1 MKRLEKWTVTDSQ
14 MALDVEWCRIRR
26 DTVRLPDGTVLDDYY
41 LAVRPDVAVVF
52 AVSAAH
58 KVPLVRQYKHGA
70 GEITLELPAG
80 LIADETPEEAGRRE
94 LLEETGWTAPG
105 VEHIGEFFDDSSK
118 NTNLVFCLASRGAQ
132 PGDARQLDSVE
143 AASGLEVVEFAVDEL
158 GRLIE
163 NGSIRAMSSVAA
175 IYRALAWLRE
185 VDAL

>member
-94 LLEETGWTAPG
+94 LLGDRLDGA
-105 VEHIGEFFDDSSK
+105 
-118 NTNLVFCLASRGAQ
+118 RG
-132 PGDARQLDSVE
+132 
-143 AASGLEVVEFAVDEL
+143 
-158 GRLIE
+158 
-163 NGSIRAMSSVAA
+163 
-175 IYRALAWLRE
+175 
-185 VDAL
+185 